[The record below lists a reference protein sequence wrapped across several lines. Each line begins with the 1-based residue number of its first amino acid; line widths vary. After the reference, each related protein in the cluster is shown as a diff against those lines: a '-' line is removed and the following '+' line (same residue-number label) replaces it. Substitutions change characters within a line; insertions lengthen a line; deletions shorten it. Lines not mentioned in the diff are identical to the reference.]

1 MLADTAD
8 NKSKATFNAATLPPI
23 VLALIA
29 AIAFGFTLKRSTVA
43 PTLPTV
49 LAPSNNNQKMFTA
62 LILEDVA
69 NMEPSKLLAAGQ
81 VDEAIGQANKEMQE
95 KPNDLETI
103 MCVGNVLSEKGDKQR
118 GLELLKQ
125 TCVLAKDSRYVRINY
140 ARHLQMAGRSD
151 DAIKEYEA
159 LCKNTAK
166 QWLDPRVEL
175 AAIYVQR
182 GKATEAANL
191 HKSILEMD
199 PENAA
204 VKRAYSFSMAR
215 TGQEDAGFESFT
227 KLCALPKDQQPYA
240 DSCKQVLRASGG
252 SSRKAVIQLKD
263 DIALRQK
270 QIRPRLALMELY
282 LYLNRPKDV
291 KEVFDAA
298 VKIDSK
304 NAAAHALM
312 AEAHLKLKDN
322 EAAKEEFK
330 KAAALTYSGK
340 H

>member
-1 MLADTAD
+1 LADQAD
-8 NKSKATFNAATLPPI
+8 NKIKALFNATTVPPM
-23 VLALIA
+23 VFALIA
-29 AIAFGFTLKRSTVA
+29 IIAFGFTLKRSTVVPA
-43 PTLPTV
+43 LPTV
-49 LAPSNNNQKMFTA
+49 LAPTKDNQKMYTL

-140 ARHLQMAGRSD
+140 ARHLALAGRPD
-151 DAIKEYEA
+151 DAIKEYEY
-159 LCKNTAK
+159 LCKTTAK

-191 HKSILEMD
+191 HKAILEFD
-199 PENAA
+199 PENIA
-204 VKRAYSFSMAR
+204 VKRAYCFSMAR
-215 TGQEDAGFESFT
+215 TGQEDAGFESFS

-240 DSCKQVLRASGG
+240 DSCRQVLKANSG
-252 SSRKAVIQLKD
+252 SARKAVNQLRD

-270 QIRPRLALMELY
+270 QIRPRLALIEML
-282 LYLNRPKDV
+282 LYLNRPKEV
-291 KEVFDAA
+291 KEAFDAA
-298 VKIDSK
+298 IKVDPKS
-304 NAAAHALM
+304 AGAHALM
-312 AEAHLKLKDN
+312 AEAALKLKDN
-322 EAAKEEFK
+322 ETAKEEFK
-330 KAAALTYSGK
+330 KSAALTYSGK

>member
-1 MLADTAD
+1 VADKAD
-8 NKSKATFNAATLPPI
+8 DKKSKATLNITPVPPI
-23 VLALIA
+23 ILAVIA
-29 AIAFGFTLKRSTVA
+29 VIAFGFTLKRSTIA
-43 PTLPTV
+43 PSIPTV
-49 LAPSNNNQKMFTA
+49 LAPSKDNQKMYTA

-103 MCVGNVLSEKGDKQR
+103 ICVGNVLSEKGDKQR
-118 GLELLKQ
+118 GLDLLKQ

-140 ARHLQMAGRSD
+140 ARHLNMAGRQD
-151 DAIKEYEA
+151 DAAKEYET
-159 LCKNTAK
+159 LCKTTAK
-166 QWLDPRVEL
+166 QWLDPRIEL
-175 AAIYVQR
+175 AAIYVQK
-182 GKATEAANL
+182 GKASEAANL
-191 HKSILEMD
+191 HKSILEID
-199 PENAA
+199 PENVA
-204 VKRAYSFSMAR
+204 VKRAYCIAMAR
-215 TGQEDAGFESFT
+215 TGQEDAGFELFE

-240 DSCKQVLRASGG
+240 ENCKQLLKTSGG

-263 DIALRQK
+263 DITLRQK
-270 QIRPRLALMELY
+270 QIRPRLELIELY

-291 KEVFDAA
+291 KEAFDAA
-298 VKIDSK
+298 IKVDPKS
-304 NAAAHALM
+304 AAAHALM

-330 KAAALTYSGK
+330 KAAALTYSNK